1 MAENKLQEYQCPNC
15 TGPLEFRG
23 DVQKMVCVYCE
34 SEFDMSQFSANDMKK
49 EEKTDWSQVQG
60 QTLEAGAQGMAE
72 WECKA
77 CGAVLV
83 SDGQVGATECPYCG
97 NPAIVQST
105 FEGMNLPDGIIPF
118 TVTKQKAQEAL
129 KGYYS
134 GKQLIPDSF
143 VSNNR
148 VEKIQGVY
156 VPFWLFDCD
165 VDGSV
170 FYKAVKKKNSYTK
183 KVGDQEEHWHE
194 EEDYA
199 VSRRA
204 TMRYEKVP
212 ADGSKEM
219 KDEYMDSIEPF
230 DYSKIIPYNSAYFSG
245 YLASKYDESAEDVKE
260 RVDLRIRNT
269 SESAIR
275 DTVKGYDSVS
285 TESANIH
292 LNKGTINYCMLPVWM
307 LTTRWNGGQYT
318 FAMNGQSGK
327 VTGDLPVDEG
337 KASKMFI
344 VTLIISL
351 LITEALA
358 YFLLGADALYL
369 IGAAVVSVIIAAV
382 RVSSAKSSMVAHT
395 KTEAKH
401 FMVQG
406 SFNLI
411 NQSDRHIGTRQVKG

>member
-34 SEFDMSQFSANDMKK
+34 SEFDMSQFSADNMKK

-118 TVTKQKAQEAL
+118 TVTKKQAQDAL

-134 GKQLIPDSF
+134 GKKLIPDSF

-156 VPFWLFDCD
+156 VPFWLFDCEA
-165 VDGSV
+165 DGSV
-170 FYKAVKKKNSYTK
+170 FYRAVKKGNSFTK
-183 KVGDQEEHWHE
+183 KNGDQEERWHE
-194 EEDYA
+194 ELDYA

-230 DYSKIIPYNSAYFSG
+230 DYSKIISYNPAYFSG
-245 YLASKYDESAEDVKE
+245 YLASKYDETAEEVKE
-260 RVDLRIRNT
+260 RVDSRIRNT
-269 SESAIR
+269 TESSIR
-275 DTVKGYDSVS
+275 DTVKGYDSVT
-285 TESANIH
+285 TESSNIH

-318 FAMNGQSGK
+318 FAMNGQNGK
-327 VTGDLPVDEG
+327 VTGDLPVDQG
-337 KASKMFI
+337 KATKMFI
-344 VTLIISL
+344 VTLIVSL
-351 LITEALA
+351 IITELIS
-358 YFLLGADALYL
+358 YFLFSADTMFM
-369 IGAAVVSVIIAAV
+369 IGAAVVSLIIAAIT
-382 RVSSAKSSMVAHT
+382 VSSAKSSMVAHT
-395 KTEAKH
+395 KSEARQYV
-401 FMVQG
+401 VQG
-406 SFNLI
+406 SFKLI
-411 NQSDRHIGTRQVKG
+411 SQADRHIGTRQVKG